1 MNDGSIIQENLIFQ
15 SFNQNKLYIREKCFK
30 TGTGLKM
37 SEEVRIDKEVSFHLW
52 SFENLWFCDIKIT
65 LATILDFFF
74 YFKKDERN
82 DC

>member
-1 MNDGSIIQENLIFQ
+1 MFQ
-15 SFNQNKLYIREKCFK
+15 NWNWVM
-30 TGTGLKM
+30 M
-37 SEEVRIDKEVSFHLW
+37 SEEVRIDKEVSLHLW